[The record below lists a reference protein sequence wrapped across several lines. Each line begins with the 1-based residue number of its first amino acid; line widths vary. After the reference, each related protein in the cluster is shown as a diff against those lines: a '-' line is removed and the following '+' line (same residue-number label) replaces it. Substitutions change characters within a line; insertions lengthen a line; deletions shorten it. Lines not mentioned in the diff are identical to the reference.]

1 LSAPKEGDVARVV
14 ATYDRLH
21 RLLAPAHASDV
32 VDIDLTIAQLKALY
46 VIAATGPIRMG
57 QLAVR
62 LGIALSTT
70 TGVVDGLVQLA
81 MVERLEDPSDRRQVL
96 VRATEDATRRLDA
109 INELGRER
117 LHRLLSSMETADDL
131 ALVERAI
138 DLLTDAVA
146 RSLATENAS
155 EGYE

>member
-1 LSAPKEGDVARVV
+1 LSAPKEEDVARAV
-14 ATYDRLH
+14 AAYDRLH

-32 VDIDLTIAQLKALY
+32 VDLDLTIAQLKALY

-70 TGVVDGLVQLA
+70 TGVVERLVQLA

-146 RSLATENAS
+146 RSLAAESAT

>member
-1 LSAPKEGDVARVV
+1 MAA
-14 ATYDRLH
+14 YDRLH

-32 VDIDLTIAQLKALY
+32 VDLDLTIAQLKALY

-70 TGVVDGLVQLA
+70 TGVVERLVQLA

-117 LHRLLSSMETADDL
+117 LHQLLSSMGTADDL

-146 RSLATENAS
+146 RSLPTENAS
-155 EGYE
+155 EDYE